1 MTLREQML
9 LYRINKMRTN
19 LALAQRRLKLAQA
32 RAQQQG
38 PHAADD
44 CPCPACAIK
53 RALTDAIAKG
63 AGAVRISAVD
73 LMQPRDETEETPK
86 H

>member
-1 MTLREQML
+1 VNLREQLL

-19 LALAQRRLKLAQA
+19 LALAQRRQAAQ
-32 RAQQQG
+32 
-38 PHAADD
+38 HVEAADP
-44 CPCPACAIK
+44 CQCPACAIK

-63 AGAVRISAVD
+63 TGAVRISAVD
-73 LMQPRDETEETPK
+73 LMQPRDGPDETPK